1 MRQGRKT
8 RPVTVIYQGRQ
19 VMTCLSVAEAQRQTG
34 HIVTTIREYANKG
47 RATSDG
53 FSYRL
58 EEIR

>member
-1 MRQGRKT
+1 
-8 RPVTVIYQGRQ
+8 
-19 VMTCLSVAEAQRQTG
+19 MTCLSVAEAQRQTG
-34 HIVTTIREYANKG
+34 HIVTTIREYAHKG

>member
-1 MRQGRKT
+1 
-8 RPVTVIYQGRQ
+8 
-19 VMTCLSVAEAQRQTG
+19 MTCLSVAEAQRQTG

>member
-34 HIVTTIREYANKG
+34 HIVTTIREYAHKG